1 MSEER
6 EEVIVGER
14 RYRLDKIEYASR
26 IEKRCDV
33 CGEDTRCVYTNRR
46 EAILESSFPE
56 VFMDACRL

>member
-46 EAILESSFPE
+46 EAILESSFP
-56 VFMDACRL
+56 